1 MSNLKAHWPLS
12 LHTAHELEKVWPK
25 RSESLAVLCKRLPI
39 FFCRENVLTAITFAL
54 SREGGSQYME
64 LLLKVAQKQLPS
76 LNTDGLKLT
85 QRLVAC
91 ELAEYQLI
99 GRVLIEA
106 AEAIRFASAS
116 YSDKEV
122 SND

>member
-1 MSNLKAHWPLS
+1 
-12 LHTAHELEKVWPK
+12 
-25 RSESLAVLCKRLPI
+25 
-39 FFCRENVLTAITFAL
+39 
-54 SREGGSQYME
+54 ME